1 MKLRLT
7 AMILLSLCL
16 SQAFADEGMWLLGN
30 LRKNK
35 QAERVMK
42 ELGLQMPVN
51 KLYNPKK
58 PALANAVVSFGG
70 FCSGVVVS
78 EDGLVFTNHHCG
90 FSSIQQHSSVEHDYL
105 KDGFVAR
112 NLGEELPN
120 PELYVRF
127 LLRTED
133 VTKRVL
139 SATKHAHTES
149 ERRVVVDSVMN
160 VIGME
165 VSEKDSTLTGI
176 VDAYYAGNEFWLS
189 VYRDYNDVRLVFAPP
204 SSVGKFGWDTDN
216 WMWPRHTGDFSV
228 FRIYANKQN
237 GPADY
242 SPENVPYHP
251 EYVAP
256 ISLDGYK
263 EGSFCMTLGYPGS
276 TERYLSSYGI
286 EEMMNGINQA
296 MIDVRGVKQAIWKR
310 EMDRHPDIRIKY
322 ASKYDESS
330 NYWKNSI
337 GMNKAIRHLKVLEKK
352 RAAEAALRDWI
363 QSHPEEREKLI
374 RLFRIKY
381 ASKYDESSNYW
392 KNSIGMNKAIR
403 HLKVLEKKRAAEAAL
418 RDWIQSHPEER
429 EKLIRLFSSLELNYN
444 NRRETNRALAYFGE
458 SFINGPELVQ
468 LALEILNFDFEAEE
482 KLVVTRMKKLLEKYD
497 NLNLSIDKEVFAAML
512 KEYRSKVDK
521 KYLPAM
527 YLQID
532 TLYNGNVQTYVDSLY
547 ATSQITSPKG
557 LKRFLERDTTY
568 NLIEDPAISLSLD
581 LIVKYYE
588 MNQSVSEASEQIEQ
602 DERLFNAAM
611 RRMYADRNFYP
622 DANSTMR
629 LSFGTVCG
637 YSPFDGATFSYY
649 TTVKGIFEKVKEHA
663 GDIDFAVQPDLL
675 ALLSSGDF
683 GRYADEKGDM
693 NVCFISNNDIT
704 GGNSGSAMFNA
715 KGELLG
721 LAFDGNWEAMSS
733 DIVFEPDLQRCIGVD
748 VRYMLFIMEKYGK
761 AANLIEE
768 LKLTR

>member
-1 MKLRLT
+1 MKKLFLSVAA
-7 AMILLSLCL
+7 AML
-16 SQAFADEGMWLLGN
+16 AFPVLADEGMWLLP
-30 LRKNK
+30 LLK
-35 QAERVMK
+35 QQKFAEMQA
-42 ELGLQMPVN
+42 LGLRLSDQEVYSAEAPSL
-51 KLYNPKK
+51 KD
-58 PALANAVVSFGG
+58 AVVRFGG
-70 FCSGVVVS
+70 GCTGEMISP
-78 EDGLVFTNHHCG
+78 DGLVLTNHHCG
-90 FSSIQQHSSVEHDYL
+90 YSSIQRHSTLEHDYL
-105 KDGFVAR
+105 TDGFWAMSR
-112 NLGEELPN
+112 DKELPN
-120 PELYVRF
+120 PGLTVTFIDKIDDVTDYVR
-127 LLRTED
+127 TELKKITD
-133 VTKRVL
+133 PNSMEFL
-139 SATKHAHTES
+139 SAKYLNGLAKAKVGEKFLQDNPGTEVEIKAFYGGNKYYMFTKKIYS
-149 ERRVVVDSVMN
+149 
-160 VIGME
+160 
-165 VSEKDSTLTGI
+165 
-176 VDAYYAGNEFWLS
+176 
-189 VYRDYNDVRLVFAPP
+189 DVRLVGAPP
-204 SSVGKFGWDTDN
+204 SSIGKFGADTDN

-242 SPENVPYHP
+242 SPENVPYRP

-286 EEMMNGINQA
+286 EEMMNGINRA

-310 EMDRHPDIRIKY
+310 EMDRRPDIRIKY

-337 GMNKAIRHLKVLEKK
+337 GTNKAIQHLKVLEKK
-352 RAAEAALRDWI
+352 RAAEAALREWI
-363 QSHPEEREKLI
+363 Q
-374 RLFRIKY
+374 
-381 ASKYDESSNYW
+381 AN
-392 KNSIGMNKAIR
+392 
-403 HLKVLEKKRAAEAAL
+403 
-418 RDWIQSHPEER
+418 PEER

-444 NRRETNRALAYFGE
+444 NRSETNHALAYFGE

-482 KLVVTRMKKLLEKYD
+482 KQVVTRMKKLLEKYD
-497 NLNLSIDKEVFAAML
+497 NLDLNIDKEVFAAML
-512 KEYRSKVDK
+512 KEYQTKVDK

-527 YLQID
+527 YAQID
-532 TLYNGNVQTYVDSLY
+532 TLYNGNIQAYVDSLY
-547 ATSQITSPKG
+547 ATSHITSPRG

-588 MNQSVSEASEQIEQ
+588 MNQSISEASEQIEQ

-629 LSFGTVCG
+629 LSFGTICG
-637 YSPFDGATFSYY
+637 YSPFDGAVYDYF
-649 TTVKGIFEKVKEHA
+649 TTAKGIFEKVKEHD
-663 GDIDFAVQPDLL
+663 GDIDFAVQPELL
-675 ALLSSGDF
+675 NILSSGDF
-683 GRYADEKGDM
+683 GRYANEEGDM
-693 NVCFISNNDIT
+693 SVCFISNNDIT

-733 DIVFEPDLQRCIGVD
+733 DIVFEPELQRCIGVD
-748 VRYMLFIMEKYGK
+748 IRYVLFIMEKYGK

-768 LKLTR
+768 LKINR

>member
-7 AMILLSLCL
+7 AMILFSLCL

-139 SATKHAHTES
+139 SAAKHAHTES

-189 VYRDYNDVRLVFAPP
+189 VYRDFNDVRLVFAPP

-352 RAAEAALRDWI
+352 RAEIGRASCR
-363 QSHPEEREKLI
+363 ER
-374 RLFRIKY
+374 
-381 ASKYDESSNYW
+381 
-392 KNSIGMNKAIR
+392 
-403 HLKVLEKKRAAEAAL
+403 VC
-418 RDWIQSHPEER
+418 
-429 EKLIRLFSSLELNYN
+429 
-444 NRRETNRALAYFGE
+444 
-458 SFINGPELVQ
+458 
-468 LALEILNFDFEAEE
+468 
-482 KLVVTRMKKLLEKYD
+482 
-497 NLNLSIDKEVFAAML
+497 
-512 KEYRSKVDK
+512 
-521 KYLPAM
+521 
-527 YLQID
+527 LQ
-532 TLYNGNVQTYVDSLY
+532 V
-547 ATSQITSPKG
+547 
-557 LKRFLERDTTY
+557 
-568 NLIEDPAISLSLD
+568 
-581 LIVKYYE
+581 
-588 MNQSVSEASEQIEQ
+588 
-602 DERLFNAAM
+602 
-611 RRMYADRNFYP
+611 
-622 DANSTMR
+622 
-629 LSFGTVCG
+629 
-637 YSPFDGATFSYY
+637 
-649 TTVKGIFEKVKEHA
+649 
-663 GDIDFAVQPDLL
+663 
-675 ALLSSGDF
+675 
-683 GRYADEKGDM
+683 
-693 NVCFISNNDIT
+693 
-704 GGNSGSAMFNA
+704 
-715 KGELLG
+715 
-721 LAFDGNWEAMSS
+721 
-733 DIVFEPDLQRCIGVD
+733 
-748 VRYMLFIMEKYGK
+748 
-761 AANLIEE
+761 
-768 LKLTR
+768 

>member
-1 MKLRLT
+1 MKFRLT
-7 AMILLSLCL
+7 AMITLFLCL
-16 SQAFADEGMWLLGN
+16 SSVWADEGMWLLGN
-30 LRKNK
+30 LRKDK
-35 QAERVMK
+35 QTDRVMR

-51 KLYNPKK
+51 KIYNPRK
-58 PALANAVVSFGG
+58 PSLADAVVSFGG

-112 NLGEELPN
+112 SLEEELPN

-127 LLRTED
+127 LLRTEN

-139 SATKHAHTES
+139 SVARHAKTES
-149 ERRVVVDSVMN
+149 ERQAAVDSVMN
-160 VIGME
+160 AIGME

-228 FRIYANKQN
+228 FRIYADTRNN
-237 GPADY
+237 PADY
-242 SPENVPYHP
+242 SPENVPYRP

-256 ISLDGYK
+256 ISLGGYE

-310 EMDRHPDIRIKY
+310 EMDRRPDIRIKY

-337 GMNKAIRHLKVLEKK
+337 GTNKAIRHLKVLEKK
-352 RAAEAALRDWI
+352 RAAETVLRDWI
-363 QSHPEEREKLI
+363 QSR
-374 RLFRIKY
+374 
-381 ASKYDESSNYW
+381 
-392 KNSIGMNKAIR
+392 
-403 HLKVLEKKRAAEAAL
+403 
-418 RDWIQSHPEER
+418 PEER
-429 EKLIRLFSSLELNYN
+429 EKLIRLFSSLELGYG

-482 KLVVTRMKKLLEKYD
+482 KQVVSRMKKLLEKYE
-497 NLNLSIDKEVFAAML
+497 NLDLSIDKEVFAAML
-512 KEYRSKVDK
+512 KEYRSKVDR

-527 YLQID
+527 YEKID
-532 TLYNGNVQTYVDSLY
+532 TLYGGNIRTYVDSLY
-547 ATSQITSPKG
+547 ASSDITSPKG

-568 NLIEDPAISLSLD
+568 NLIDDPAVSLSLD

-588 MNQSVSEASEQIEQ
+588 MNQGISEASEQIERG
-602 DERLFNAAM
+602 ERMFNAAM

-629 LSFGTVCG
+629 LSFGTVGG
-637 YSPFDGATFSYY
+637 YTPFDGAAYDYY
-649 TTVKGIFEKVKEHA
+649 TTVKGIFEKVKEHE
-663 GDIDFAVQPDLL
+663 GEIDFAVQPELL
-675 ALLSSGDF
+675 RLLSSGDF
-683 GRYADEKGDM
+683 GRYANEQGGM

-715 KGELLG
+715 EGELLG

-761 AANLIEE
+761 ADHLVRE
-768 LKLTR
+768 LKIVR

>member
-1 MKLRLT
+1 MKFRLT
-7 AMILLSLCL
+7 VLIVFSLCL
-16 SQAFADEGMWLLGN
+16 SNVFADEGMWLLGN

-35 QAERVMK
+35 QSDRVMK

-51 KLYNPKK
+51 KIYNPKK
-58 PALANAVVSFGG
+58 PSLSDAVVSFGG

-105 KDGFVAR
+105 KDGFFAR
-112 NLGEELPN
+112 SLDEELPN

-139 SATKHAHTES
+139 SAARHAKTET
-149 ERRVVVDSVMN
+149 ERRVAVDSIMN
-160 VIGME
+160 VIGLE

-228 FRIYANKQN
+228 FRIYANTKN

-242 SPENVPYHP
+242 SPDNVPYHP

-296 MIDVRGVKQAIWKR
+296 MIDVRGVKQAVWKR
-310 EMDRHPDIRIKY
+310 EMDRRPDIRIKY

-337 GMNKAIRHLKVLEKK
+337 GTNKAIK
-352 RAAEAALRDWI
+352 
-363 QSHPEEREKLI
+363 
-374 RLFRIKY
+374 
-381 ASKYDESSNYW
+381 
-392 KNSIGMNKAIR
+392 

-429 EKLIRLFSSLELNYN
+429 EKLIRLFSSLELSYS

-482 KLVVTRMKKLLEKYD
+482 KLVITRMKKLLEKYD
-497 NLNLSIDKEVFAAML
+497 NLDLSIDKEVFAAML
-512 KEYRSKVDK
+512 KEYQLKVDK

-527 YLQID
+527 YEKID
-532 TLYNGNVQTYVDSLY
+532 TLYNGNIQAYVDSLY
-547 ATSQITSPKG
+547 ATSNITSPKG

-568 NLIEDPAISLSLD
+568 NLIEDPAVSLSLD

-588 MNQSVSEASEQIEQ
+588 MNQSISEASEQIEQ
-602 DERLFNAAM
+602 GERLFNAAM

-629 LSFGTVCG
+629 LSFGTVGG
-637 YSPFDGATFSYY
+637 YTPFDGATYDYY

-663 GDIDFAVQPDLL
+663 GDIDFAVQPELL
-675 ALLSSGDF
+675 SLLSSGDF
-683 GRYADEKGDM
+683 GRYANAQGDM

-715 KGELLG
+715 KGELIGTGFDRNYEG
-721 LAFDGNWEAMSS
+721 LTGDIAFRPSS
-733 DIVFEPDLQRCIGVD
+733 QRAACVDI
-748 VRYMLFIMEKYGK
+748 RYTLFIIDKYAG
-761 AANLIEE
+761 ASHLIEE
-768 LKLTR
+768 MTIK